1 MLDKKSTAILKSLN
15 KLSEGCTYKVVTSDE
30 IIMNLSQKNLYDYD
44 NIKEIMDFL
53 EKQDYINIKFC
64 EENTYCYSLLPKARI
79 FLEQNTNSSKTK
91 KIKLPTSTYVFVML
105 ASFIGCMLAMLIFFY
120 LSV

>member
-15 KLSEGCTYKVVTSDE
+15 KLSEGCTYKVVTSEE
-30 IIMNLSQKNLYDYD
+30 IITNLTQKNLYDYD

-53 EKQDYINIKFC
+53 EKNEYINIKFS

-79 FLEQNTNSSKTK
+79 YLEQNSTTN
-91 KIKLPTSTYVFVML
+91 KIKKSKLPIKVYLYVMI
-105 ASFIGCMLAMLIFFY
+105 ASFIGSMLSLLIFFY
-120 LSV
+120 FTF